1 MTSPDYLLGIDI
13 GGTGVKAGLFT
24 TNGTPVG
31 SGYGEYQM
39 ISRLPGQA
47 EHDAEGWWQASVG
60 AIRQAIHGCNPKTI
74 RAVGIGCTNGLIAV
88 DREARPLR
96 PAIMLWD
103 QRSLSEV
110 DAIRRILGQDEVFS
124 VTGNPVAP
132 GAYSLPTILWLKH
145 HEPDTFRRAHKLI
158 VPGGYL
164 VARLTGNFT
173 IDFSRACTTLLFD
186 IRRKEWHHP
195 FLEAL
200 GIPREKLPTPMP
212 STQIAG
218 KITSGA
224 AHMTGLE
231 PGTPVIA
238 GCMDTVGASIGTGVI
253 KPGKCFVIMGT
264 AARVATPL
272 DEARFDQRFMNC
284 THVFSESWLAIGAVN
299 GVGSSLRWIRDNFG
313 QMENQVAQLTGSD
326 VYDSLTEQASLSPPG
341 SKGLIFLPY
350 ISGERTPIWDP
361 FARAAFLGVTLAH
374 DRRDFFR
381 SVLEG
386 AAFAIRQAVDIL
398 ENEQGSQFQA
408 LRIAG
413 TAAKSTTWNQIISDV
428 LGRPI
433 ISVST
438 SNAEVLGAA
447 ILAGNSIDVYSDIE
461 DVLHHYIAIDQRFEP
476 NPVAHA
482 AYNQLFSIYKEL
494 YPSLKPHFEQQ
505 AQLDLPGG
513 WVAKNYATPDSQID
527 VEGR

>member
-1 MTSPDYLLGIDI
+1 MTSRDYLLGIDI

-24 TNGTPVG
+24 LQGEPVG

-47 EHDAEGWWQASVG
+47 EHDAEAWWQATVD
-60 AIRQAIHGCNPKTI
+60 AIRQATHNCNSKAI

-88 DREARPLR
+88 DKDARPLR

-103 QRSLSEV
+103 QRSLPEV
-110 DAIRRILGQDEVFS
+110 NAIRRTLGKDEVFH

-145 HEPDTFRRAHKLI
+145 QEPDTFHHAHKLM

-173 IDFSRACTTLLFD
+173 IDFSRACTTLIFD
-186 IRRKEWHHP
+186 IRRKEWHRP

-200 GIPREKLPTPMP
+200 NIPREKLPTPMD
-212 STQIAG
+212 STQVAG
-218 KITSGA
+218 EVTDA
-224 AHMTGLE
+224 AGRLTGLE

-238 GCMDTVGASIGTGVI
+238 GCMDTVGASIGAGVI
-253 KPGKCFVIMGT
+253 EPGQCFVIMGT

-272 DEARFDQRFMNC
+272 NKAHFDQRFMNC
-284 THVFSESWLAIGAVN
+284 TNILPETWLAIGAVN
-299 GVGSSLRWIRDNFG
+299 GVGSSLRWLRDNFG
-313 QMENQVAQLTGSD
+313 QMEAQVAQLTGAD
-326 VYDSLTEQASLSPPG
+326 VYDLLTEQVTLSPPG

-361 FARAAFLGVTLAH
+361 YARAVFLGITLAH

-386 AAFAIRQAVDIL
+386 AAFAIRHAIDIL
-398 ENEQGSQFQA
+398 VNEQRLQLQE

-413 TAAKSTTWNQIISDV
+413 TAAKSSVWNQIIADV
-428 LGRPI
+428 LGQTVA
-433 ISVST
+433 SVSS

-447 ILAGNSIDVYSDIE
+447 VLAGKAIGVYTDLES
-461 DVLHHYIAIDQRFEP
+461 VLNDCIAVDERYEP
-476 NPVAHA
+476 NPAAHA
-482 AYNQLFSIYKEL
+482 AYDQLFPIYKEA
-494 YPSLKPHFEQQ
+494 YPTLKPYFERQ
-505 AQLDLPGG
+505 ARLDLPDG
-513 WVAKNYATPDSQID
+513 WITKNHATPDN
-527 VEGR
+527 

>member
-1 MTSPDYLLGIDI
+1 MRSRGYLLGVDI

-24 TNGTPVG
+24 LQGEPAG
-31 SGYGEYQM
+31 SGYTEYQM

-47 EHDAEGWWQASVG
+47 EHDAEGWWQATVE
-60 AIRQAIHGCNPKTI
+60 AIRQATESCNPQDI

-110 DAIRRILGQDEVFS
+110 DVIRRTLGQDEVFS

-132 GAYSLPTILWLKH
+132 GAYSLPTILWLRDQ
-145 HEPDTFRRAHKLI
+145 EPDIFRRAYKLM

-173 IDFSRACTTLLFD
+173 IDHSRACTTLLFD
-186 IRRKEWHHP
+186 IRRKEWHRP

-200 GIPREKLPTPMP
+200 NIPEDKLPTPMA
-212 STQIAG
+212 STQVAG
-218 KITSGA
+218 RITGA
-224 AHMTGLE
+224 AAQLTGLA

-238 GCMDTVGASIGTGVI
+238 GCMDTVGASIGAGIVE
-253 KPGKCFVIMGT
+253 PGQCFVIMGT

-272 DEARFDQRFMNC
+272 DKSRFDPRFMNC
-284 THVFSESWLAIGAVN
+284 AHVRPESWLAIGAVN
-299 GVGSSLRWIRDNFG
+299 GVGSSLRWLRDNFG
-313 QMENQVAQLTGSD
+313 QVETQIARLTGADVYDLMTQQVAQ
-326 VYDSLTEQASLSPPG
+326 SPPG

-361 FARAAFLGVTLAH
+361 YARAVFLGVTLAH
-374 DRRDFFR
+374 DRGDFFR

-386 AAFAIRQAVDIL
+386 AALALRHVVDIL
-398 ENEQGSQFQA
+398 VNEQGLQLQE

-413 TAAKSTTWNQIISDV
+413 TAAKSDVWNQIIADV
-428 LGRPI
+428 LGQTVA
-433 ISVST
+433 SVSNT
-438 SNAEVLGAA
+438 NAEVFGAA
-447 ILAGNSIDVYSDIE
+447 VLAGR
-461 DVLHHYIAIDQRFEP
+461 AIGIYTDLPGILDKSVSVDRRYEP
-476 NPVAHA
+476 DLAAHA
-482 AYNQLFSIYKEL
+482 IYNQLYPIYKEA
-494 YPSLKPHFEQQ
+494 YPSLKPFFERQ
-505 AQLDLPGG
+505 ARLELTDG
-513 WVAKNYATPDSQID
+513 WVTKRPATPDS
-527 VEGR
+527 RL